1 MATASVASS
10 TDVALVTVPNI
21 EILEVGE
28 QWELS
33 TGPVD
38 FTPEQLI
45 AAIESQQDP
54 AVRTPVLKLGH
65 VDPRFDGQP
74 SFGRLQNL
82 RLTNNGNTLVA
93 DAVGVPLWLAKCMA
107 SAYPRRSIEG
117 AFNVTTRTGNTWG
130 LVLTGLSLLGD
141 MYPGVETLED
151 LELLWGSAPPPL
163 YPVNDV
169 DELAATGPYF
179 RGIKQED
186 HMGADWLRR
195 KKDTTTVQAAAQSIA
210 AAASLDDV
218 RQAYYESLGP
228 AQTWW
233 WIREIQVN
241 PLSLIVDDDEGSLW
255 QVPVTV
261 DGSDNIAFGDPVEV
275 KVEYVAAGSHRQ
287 PGQLLAASYAEPE
300 DTGRSHKEDS
310 GEPTAAGTDPENTG
324 SATVQPNNTEPEAPA
339 TMNLRQLLGLPET
352 ATDAE
357 VEAARL
363 KALQDSAPQTPA
375 ATPAPNTDGN
385 PSSQPETP
393 ATEPG
398 AQPATATQ
406 TGSPDPVS
414 TPDPKTEGT
423 TPAQPAAPT
432 GLQIPEGMQLIDAA
446 TLAQLQQGVAASSQ
460 LVAAQARRDKDA
472 ALDGAI
478 RAGKFPPSRRAHYEK
493 LYDADKE
500 GTVSLLASLAA
511 NTIPVQ
517 ERGELTGEEN
527 TAPTETAYP
536 TSWKRHVTASRRGI
550 SRHVK
555 VVQD

>member
-1 MATASVASS
+1 MASS
-10 TDVALVTVPNI
+10 PVATPSSALPGEISLVTVPNI

-45 AAIESQQDP
+45 AAIASQEDP

-117 AFNVTTRTGNTWG
+117 AFNVTTRTGNTWE

-163 YPVNDV
+163 FPVNDV
-169 DELAATGPYF
+169 DELAASGPYF

-195 KKDTTTVQAAAQSIA
+195 RKDTSTVAAAAQSIA

-218 RQAYYESLGP
+218 RQAYYAELGP
-228 AQTWW
+228 AQSWW

-241 PLSLIVDDDEGSLW
+241 PLALIVDDDEGGLW
-255 QVPVTV
+255 QVPVSV
-261 DGSDNIAFGDPVEV
+261 DGSDNITFGDPIEV

-287 PGQLLAASYAEPE
+287 PGQLLAASYGNPE
-300 DTGRSHKEDS
+300 DTGREHKPE
-310 GEPTAAGTDPENTG
+310 GADPENSG
-324 SATVQPNNTEPEAPA
+324 SATVAPNSNTPEPEAPA

-363 KALQDSAPQTPA
+363 KALQDSAPTPP
-375 ATPAPNTDGN
+375 ATPPAPEGDTAPPAPPEPEPTPEPEGDTAPPANT
-385 PSSQPETP
+385 
-393 ATEPG
+393 
-398 AQPATATQ
+398 
-406 TGSPDPVS
+406 
-414 TPDPKTEGT
+414 
-423 TPAQPAAPT
+423 
-432 GLQIPEGMQLIDAA
+432 LQIPEGMQLIDAA
-446 TLAQLQQGVAASSQ
+446 TLAQLQQGVAAASG
-460 LVAAQARRDKDA
+460 LVAAQAKRDKDTV
-472 ALDGAI
+472 LDGAI
-478 RAGKFPPSRRAHYEK
+478 RAGKFPPSRRPHYEK

-536 TSWKRHVTASRRGI
+536 ASWNRHVTASRRGI